1 MEAKNRPGD
10 NYSKLSIEGNDGF
23 SSTFNITSFL
33 SAFVRNKIE
42 NKIHREDD
50 SSLETLKHLLLLT
63 KVASSVHE
71 NGDS

>member
-1 MEAKNRPGD
+1 MD
-10 NYSKLSIEGNDGF
+10 GNDGS

-42 NKIHREDD
+42 NKIHYCEDD
-50 SSLETLKHLLLLT
+50 SSLETWKHLLLLT